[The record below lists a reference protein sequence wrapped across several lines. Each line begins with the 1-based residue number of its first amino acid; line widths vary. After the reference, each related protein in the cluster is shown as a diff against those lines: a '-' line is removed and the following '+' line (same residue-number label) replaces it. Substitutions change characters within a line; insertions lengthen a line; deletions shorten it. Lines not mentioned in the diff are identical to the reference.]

1 MAGEGVLIVIPAR
14 GGSKGLPRKNA
25 RRLGDLPLLGWTAEA
40 IRRSG
45 LNGAVSV
52 LSTDDREI
60 AEIGKSVG
68 LEVPFLRPPE
78 LATDTATPESVAL
91 HALDWLAAKRGFS
104 ASALMLLQPTSPF
117 RPPSSLSEAVAMLSD
132 ATVKGVLGVK
142 AIHRSLRT
150 LFFADD
156 RKRLSPVDAGI
167 SIGTRRQDQKTLY
180 TPNGTLY
187 LVSSDVLRSGQTF
200 FPDGC
205 RALVMDQIASL
216 DIDDPVDWEI
226 AEAIAAAG
234 GTWRGRLAGV

>member
-1 MAGEGVLIVIPAR
+1 MVIPAR
-14 GGSKGLPRKNA
+14 GGSKGLARKNA

-91 HALDWLAAKRGFS
+91 HALDWLAAERGLR
-104 ASALMLLQPTSPF
+104 ASAVMLLQPTSPF
-117 RPPSSLSEAVAMLSD
+117 RPPSCLSEAVAMMSD
-132 ATVKGVLGVK
+132 AAVNGVLGVK

-156 RKRLSPVDAGI
+156 RKRLAPVDAGI
-167 SIGTRRQDQKTLY
+167 ATGTRRQDQKTLY

-187 LVSSDVLRSGQTF
+187 LVSSEVLRSAQTF

-216 DIDDPVDWEI
+216 DIDDAVDWDI
-226 AEAIAAAG
+226 AEAVAAAG
-234 GTWRGRLAGV
+234 ATWRGRLAGI